1 MKKFVAKHTGVVIRA
16 MGGQGMGGQGMGG
29 IARPM
34 ATIALMIM
42 MLVAVAACGKMGP
55 VEAPPDSPP
64 FPQTY
69 PRY

>member
-1 MKKFVAKHTGVVIRA
+1 MKKFVAKPIGVMIRA
-16 MGGQGMGGQGMGG
+16 VAGQGVGG

-34 ATIALMIM
+34 ATVALIAM

>member
-1 MKKFVAKHTGVVIRA
+1 MKKFVAKHAGVVIRA
-16 MGGQGMGGQGMGG
+16 MGGQGMGG

-55 VEAPPDSPP
+55 VEAPPDSSP

>member
-1 MKKFVAKHTGVVIRA
+1 MKKFVAKPIGVVIRA
-16 MGGQGMGGQGMGG
+16 VAGQGMGG

-34 ATIALMIM
+34 ATVALIAM

-55 VEAPPDSPP
+55 VEAPPNSPP

>member
-1 MKKFVAKHTGVVIRA
+1 MKKFVAKHAGVVIRA
-16 MGGQGMGGQGMGG
+16 MGGQGVGG
-29 IARPM
+29 IARLM

>member
-1 MKKFVAKHTGVVIRA
+1 MVKKFVAKHAGVVIRA
-16 MGGQGMGGQGMGG
+16 MDGQCMGCL
-29 IARPM
+29 ARPM
-34 ATIALMIM
+34 ATVALIAM

>member
-1 MKKFVAKHTGVVIRA
+1 MMKKPILNHRVDKEIV
-16 MGGQGMGGQGMGG
+16 GQGMGGQGVGG
-29 IARPM
+29 IARLM